1 MAMSFIQV
9 ALVLIGLYMIAISIY
24 DMTRDTTRANII
36 IQGLMIAI
44 GGGIVLYGFNV
55 KVAKD
60 VVKSVSQAVQGGP
73 RP

>member
-9 ALVLIGLYMIAISIY
+9 ALVIIGLYMISISIY
-24 DMTRDTTRANII
+24 DMVRDTSRANII

-44 GGGIVLYGFNV
+44 GGGITLYGFNV

-60 VVKSVSQAVQGGP
+60 VVKTVSQAVQGGP
-73 RP
+73 RT

>member
-1 MAMSFIQV
+1 MSMTFTQV
-9 ALVLIGLYMIAISIY
+9 ALVIIGLYMIAISIY
-24 DMTRDTTRANII
+24 DMMRDSSRANIV

-44 GGGIVLYGFNV
+44 GGGLTLYGFNV